1 MRTDSLPR
9 DAEPPSHI
17 SDVADLEVTR
27 DQLIYLRRAELTGR
41 SDSRR
46 RLLRSP
52 RLRRFQCELV
62 RRVTVAVFGVSVQ
75 QVHQNRSGA
84 SPSGGAPLSF
94 VPGHR
99 GARVPLGSRSPRSP
113 EHESRAAP

>member
-52 RLRRFQCELV
+52 RLRRFQCELA
-62 RRVTVAVFGVSVQ
+62 RRVTVAVFEVSVQ
-75 QVHQNRSGA
+75 QVHHIGLFRANDFVRA
-84 SPSGGAPLSF
+84 TFTRRLSF
-94 VPGHR
+94 GR
-99 GARVPLGSRSPRSP
+99 GAVSVATL
-113 EHESRAAP
+113 A